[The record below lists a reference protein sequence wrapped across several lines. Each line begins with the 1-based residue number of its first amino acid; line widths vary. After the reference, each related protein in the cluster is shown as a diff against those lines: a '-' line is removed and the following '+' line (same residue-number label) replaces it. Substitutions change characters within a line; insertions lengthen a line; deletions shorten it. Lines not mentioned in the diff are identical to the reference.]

1 MLLSSPSFWNGFE
14 PTKIV
19 EIRMEKQYV
28 IAVKFCFG
36 ILFFV
41 SFAVFWII
49 TAKLEK
55 MEIKKDYSDADLLAF
70 TKS

>member
-1 MLLSSPSFWNGFE
+1 MVLE
-14 PTKIV
+14 TTKIV

-41 SFAVFWII
+41 SFAVGFELLPP
-49 TAKLEK
+49 TAFEK
-55 MEIKKDYSDADLLAF
+55 MEIKRLF
-70 TKS
+70 